1 MNAKLHDD
9 KEKCSAI
16 ISLTDRQ
23 LGVIAEDF
31 LENLN
36 TVYQA
41 EFHTVAAAVRHHLKI
56 LTCLIGY
63 RIDVGRSGECRVAR
77 YI

>member
-1 MNAKLHDD
+1 MHIESVKDGSGKRILVNAKLHDD

-31 LENLN
+31 
-36 TVYQA
+36 
-41 EFHTVAAAVRHHLKI
+41 
-56 LTCLIGY
+56 
-63 RIDVGRSGECRVAR
+63 
-77 YI
+77 